1 MISQWQRDGERP
13 RILLHS
19 CCAPCST
26 YTLEFLTQYADIAIY
41 FRNPNIHPK
50 NEYLRRAKVQEQF
63 VKDFNSKTNSNVEY
77 IEAEYKPHEF
87 MKMAKEKGLTDEP
100 EGGLRCSACF
110 EMRLEI
116 VAQAA
121 VEYGYDYFGSAIT
134 LSPKKNAQLIN
145 ELEWM
150 FKIFIMLNI
159 CLVIL
164 KRIKDTNVQLKCAK
178 TIIFLGNAI
187 VVASL
192 LQ

>member
-1 MISQWQRDGERP
+1 ML
-13 RILLHS
+13 ILQF
-19 CCAPCST
+19 
-26 YTLEFLTQYADIAIY
+26 TL
-41 FRNPNIHPK
+41 NPNIHPK

-164 KRIKDTNVQLKCAK
+164 KRIKDTNVQLKCKDYHIFRQCYCGCVFAAMRQGIDFKQINKEAK
-178 TIIFLGNAI
+178 AFL
-187 VVASL
+187 
-192 LQ
+192 QQF

>member
-41 FRNPNIHPK
+41 FANPNIHPK

>member
-1 MISQWQRDGERP
+1 MCVLKGGFVMIEADQIMAKMKNQKINYDRVLRKMISQWQRDGERP

-26 YTLEFLTQYADIAIY
+26 YTLEFLTQYLDIAIY
-41 FRNPNIHPK
+41 FANPNIHPK

-116 VAQAA
+116 V
-121 VEYGYDYFGSAIT
+121 GS
-134 LSPKKNAQLIN
+134 S
-145 ELEWM
+145 
-150 FKIFIMLNI
+150 
-159 CLVIL
+159 
-164 KRIKDTNVQLKCAK
+164 
-178 TIIFLGNAI
+178 
-187 VVASL
+187 SY
-192 LQ
+192 

>member
-1 MISQWQRDGERP
+1 MKNQKINYDRELKKLINQWEREGVRP
-13 RILLHS
+13 KILLHS

-41 FRNPNIHPK
+41 FANPNIHPK

-121 VEYGYDYFGSAIT
+121 VETA
-134 LSPKKNAQLIN
+134 LIRHGEYEDAN
-145 ELEWM
+145 GHVVIRE
-150 FKIFIMLNI
+150 INGLN
-159 CLVIL
+159 LH
-164 KRIKDTNVQLKCAK
+164 
-178 TIIFLGNAI
+178 F
-187 VVASL
+187 
-192 LQ
+192 

>member
-41 FRNPNIHPK
+41 FANPNIHPK

-134 LSPKKNAQLIN
+134 LSQKKNAQLIN

-164 KRIKDTNVQLKCAK
+164 KE
-178 TIIFLGNAI
+178 
-187 VVASL
+187 
-192 LQ
+192 